1 MKQEKEVKKI
11 EQRKMKLLFTALAIL
26 LIIVGGY
33 IVMGKYRKS
42 NNQEK
47 DLNMLQQMA
56 VYEAEQV
63 RIQENEPIKC
73 FPVPDANNQTP
84 NITIFE
90 CPSKSVVNN
99 TKEINA
105 ENE

>member
-1 MKQEKEVKKI
+1 MKQKEGKKI

-26 LIIVGGY
+26 LIMAGGY
-33 IVMGKYRKS
+33 ILMGKYKKS
-42 NNQEK
+42 NNHEE
-47 DLNMLQQMA
+47 DLNILQQMA
-56 VYEAEQV
+56 VYEAEQA

-84 NITIFE
+84 NITMFE
-90 CPSKSVVNN
+90 CPSESVANN
-99 TKEINA
+99 TGEMDP